1 MCVLEKRSRYK
12 YVINQHDLR
21 DYIINQHD
29 IRDYIINQ
37 HDIRAYIV
45 NQHDIRAYIINQYDI
60 RAYIINQHDIR
71 DYIINQ
77 HDIRDY
83 IINTLK
89 QNTSDILNEYTNQL
103 TNRLKHGTGIL
114 SILMRLGKLCTTVT
128 RSEPVHGDIRCGHS
142 PIIVTEHVY

>member
-1 MCVLEKRSRYK
+1 MIYDLYYK
-12 YVINQHDLR
+12 PAWYTGL
-21 DYIINQHD
+21 YCKSAWYTA
-29 IRDYIINQ
+29 YIINQ
-37 HDIRAYIV
+37 HDIRAYII
-45 NQHDIRAYIINQYDI
+45 NQHNI

-142 PIIVTEHVY
+142 PIIVTEHVYWLTCV